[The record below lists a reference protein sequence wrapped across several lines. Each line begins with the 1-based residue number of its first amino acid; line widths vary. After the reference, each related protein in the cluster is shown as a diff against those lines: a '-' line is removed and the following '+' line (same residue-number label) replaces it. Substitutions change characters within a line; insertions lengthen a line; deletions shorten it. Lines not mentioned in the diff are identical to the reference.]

1 MTHNHKII
9 FVAFMNM
16 MQVGALVWV
25 SLSVEF
31 IAIKGMG
38 EAQENGRET
47 ERYREKGEEKE
58 DREGQKTASS
68 KKWQKG
74 REQE

>member
-1 MTHNHKII
+1 M
-9 FVAFMNM
+9 
-16 MQVGALVWV
+16 
-25 SLSVEF
+25 SVEF

-38 EAQENGRET
+38 EEQENGRET

-58 DREGQKTASS
+58 DREGQNTASS